1 MPQTT
6 SLRKPSAK
14 EKALIVVLAVY
25 AVAVIGLDTFRPFLH
40 GGQGRSWPLRWYP
53 IATLGFEADNN
64 GKVVSVDEDGPA
76 KALGIR
82 PGQQIELSSVSPDR
96 RAINKFV

>member
-25 AVAVIGLDTFRPFLH
+25 AVAVIGLDTFGESAPAGALFKH
-40 GGQGRSWPLRWYP
+40 FG
-53 IATLGFEADNN
+53 ITAEAVADA
-64 GKVVSVDEDGPA
+64 V
-76 KALGIR
+76 
-82 PGQQIELSSVSPDR
+82 R
-96 RAINKFV
+96 RVLA